1 MIKNLPAS
9 RRQVQLQGCR
19 DSLEGDMATF
29 SSVLAW
35 RILILK
41 SAFKIFQW
49 FCEVSVKIYF
59 ISSQHRKG
67 VIKHLE

>member
-1 MIKNLPAS
+1 
-9 RRQVQLQGCR
+9 
-19 DSLEGDMATF
+19 MATF